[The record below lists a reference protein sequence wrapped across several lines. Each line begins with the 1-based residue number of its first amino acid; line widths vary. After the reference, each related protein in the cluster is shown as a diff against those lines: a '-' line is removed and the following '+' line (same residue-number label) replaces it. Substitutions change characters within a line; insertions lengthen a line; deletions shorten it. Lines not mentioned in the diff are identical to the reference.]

1 MRMILE
7 SELRIRLDVA
17 GQGFEITSEDVSI
30 SPYHLLAGSLASC
43 IVLLI
48 QPWAERS
55 RVDLGG
61 VTISVGWEHAGAG
74 DNRVQ
79 RMDVDL
85 WWPGLPDS
93 RKQVVQRLA
102 EACPIHATLVSG
114 TAITSS
120 VRTNPLTL
128 E

>member
-7 SELRIRLDVA
+7 SELRIRLEVA
-17 GQGFEITSEDVSI
+17 GEGFAIASEDIAI

-55 RVDLGG
+55 GIDLGR
-61 VTISVGWEHAGAG
+61 VMISVGWEHAGDR
-74 DNRVQ
+74 DNRVKH
-79 RMDVDL
+79 MDVDL
-85 WWPGLPDS
+85 WWPGLLDS

-114 TAITSS
+114 TVITSS